1 MTDDLRAELTLL
13 RDLGYTHLDLP
24 ASTRVEAPVSAT
36 VQKRPAAKSS
46 GVAVL
51 FIAGSRPG
59 NDETPAAPLS
69 SPSSQLLADIVKA
82 MKLRGEQV
90 RVATV
95 TPEAS
100 ERSLELVR
108 AELETTAPR
117 VVVALGDFA
126 LALLSGGTGAWVHEG
141 RGDWFAFDGVRAI
154 ATHHPDHL
162 LENPA
167 AKKEAWGDMKR
178 VMAEL
183 GIAT

>member
-24 ASTRVEAPVSAT
+24 ATTRDEVPASAT
-36 VQKRPAAKSS
+36 AQKRAAAKAS
-46 GVAVL
+46 GIAVL

-59 NDETPAAPLS
+59 NEDAPAAPLAGA
-69 SPSSQLLADIVKA
+69 SSQLLADIVKA

-90 RVATV
+90 RVVTV

-100 ERSLELVR
+100 ERSLEFVR
-108 AELETTAPR
+108 AELETAAPR
-117 VVVALGDFA
+117 VVVALGDYA
-126 LALLSGGTGAWVHEG
+126 LTLLSGGAWVHEA
-141 RGDWFAFDGVRAI
+141 RGDWFEFDGVRAM

>member
-24 ASTRVEAPVSAT
+24 ELTRDEAPAAT
-36 VQKRPAAKSS
+36 SVQKRAAPKAS
-46 GVAVL
+46 GLAVL
-51 FIAGSRPG
+51 FVAGSRPG
-59 NDETPAAPLS
+59 NDETPAAPLDTA
-69 SPSSQLLADIVKA
+69 SSQLLADIVKA
-82 MKLRGEQV
+82 MKLRGDQV
-90 RVATV
+90 RVVTV
-95 TPEAS
+95 TPEAP
-100 ERSLELVR
+100 ERSLEFVR
-108 AELETTAPR
+108 AELETIAPR

-126 LALLSGGTGAWVHEG
+126 LALLAGGTGTWVHEG
-141 RGDWFAFDGVRAI
+141 RGEWFAFDGVRAL

-183 GIAT
+183 GIAP